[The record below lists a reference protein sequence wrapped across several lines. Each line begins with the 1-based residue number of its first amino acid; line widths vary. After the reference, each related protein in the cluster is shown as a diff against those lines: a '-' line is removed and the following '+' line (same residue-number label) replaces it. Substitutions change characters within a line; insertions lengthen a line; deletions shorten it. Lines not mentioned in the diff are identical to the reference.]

1 MVVRLLMT
9 GAEPMRLLV
18 ADDRTI
24 AREGVHL
31 LLDAQPD
38 FLLVVAGVWS
48 TYLYVISQIVGIWM
62 ARPNTARENQLRMKT
77 RGEAYERKASGKIR
91 RPVSST
97 VVTIPALRG

>member
-38 FLLVVAGVWS
+38 FLLVVVGVWS
-48 TYLYVISQIVGIWM
+48 TYLYVISQIVGIWR
-62 ARPNTARENQLRMKT
+62 ARPNTARESTANENAR
-77 RGEAYERKASGKIR
+77 RGI
-91 RPVSST
+91 
-97 VVTIPALRG
+97 